1 MTAKICFTM
10 DNLSDAADLG
20 RGIIDKPR
28 APGQRPALEQGFP
41 ALLEMFE
48 SFDVKVTHF
57 LEGWNGEAHPEIV
70 EDIVRRG
77 HSIGMHGWQHE
88 PWSELS
94 IDQETELAGRSTEAL
109 EKAAGIRPRA
119 FRAPGGKRTEN
130 TIKIISDL
138 GYEIDSSLNDKGED
152 GGEIQALTN
161 TLWHVPHLEAT
172 IDARQWLSQD
182 KSTEAVEGMWLDMLD
197 RTSENNGFLLF
208 IWHPH
213 VMGINAERL
222 KVGEKILQKA
232 SQSAEFSIVRLE
244 DLIPASRQE
253 KQFPD

>member
-20 RGIIDKPR
+20 RGVIDKPR
-28 APGQRPALEQGFP
+28 APGERPALEQGFP

-70 EDIVRRG
+70 EDIVKRG

-94 IDQETELAGRSTEAL
+94 IEQEHELAGRSTEAL
-109 EKAAGIRPRA
+109 EKAAGVRPRA
-119 FRAPGGKRTEN
+119 FRAPGGKRTAN
-130 TIKIISDL
+130 TIEIISDL
-138 GYEIDSSLNDKGED
+138 GYEIDSSLNAKGED

-161 TLWHVPHLEAT
+161 TLWHIPHLEAT
-172 IDARQWLSQD
+172 IDARQWLSQN
-182 KSTEAVEGMWLDMLD
+182 KATEEVEKMWLDLLD
-197 RTSENNGFLLF
+197 QTAQENGFLLF

-213 VMGINAERL
+213 VMGINADQR
-222 KVGEKILQKA
+222 KVGERILQKV
-232 SQSAEFSIVRLE
+232 SRDKDFRIVRLE
-244 DLIPASRQE
+244 ELIPLPHKQE
-253 KQFPD
+253 